1 MLAKFNKL
9 VVISSHA
16 SFAYSDKSKGFKE
29 VGKELGVRYII
40 HGSVRKLGPK
50 MRITANLIS
59 TERENSIWSSNFD
72 LSIDEV
78 FDVQD
83 KIAEQIVA
91 TIVGRVEEDTLN
103 TLTAKRPE
111 NMDAY
116 DLVLKG
122 LEYAKKGNIVKTNIE
137 LKQA

>member
-1 MLAKFNKL
+1 
-9 VVISSHA
+9 
-16 SFAYSDKSKGFKE
+16 
-29 VGKELGVRYII
+29 
-40 HGSVRKLGPK
+40 

-122 LEYAKKGNIVKTNIE
+122 LSMPKKATS
-137 LKQA
+137 